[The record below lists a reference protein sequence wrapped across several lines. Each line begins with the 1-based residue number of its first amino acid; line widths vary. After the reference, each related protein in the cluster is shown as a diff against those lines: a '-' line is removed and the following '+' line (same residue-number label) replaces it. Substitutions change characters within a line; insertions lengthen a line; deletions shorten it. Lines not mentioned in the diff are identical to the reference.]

1 MATSASNGPLWK
13 LSIIPPSP
21 PDEPVDS
28 QPSRRAFA
36 LTRSIRSHIERPR
49 IENHT
54 VSQDGKEANSTQA
67 PGLCATI
74 RLPGGASERAAWRR
88 LPLLPP
94 QPVAVSATPR
104 ASGPIMARARNRP
117 SVLNTLRALSDAVHP
132 ASTLSAGAC
141 GYVAWASVHSPERS
155 LATSGRL
162 SRSGRAL
169 GLAPAAEDQAAEGE
183 TEAERSH

>member
-1 MATSASNGPLWK
+1 MFTFASNGPLRK

-21 PDEPVDS
+21 PDEPVES

-36 LTRSIRSHIERPR
+36 LTRSTRSHIERPR

-74 RLPGGASERAAWRR
+74 RPPGGTSERAARRR
-88 LPLLPP
+88 LPLSPP

-104 ASGPIMARARNRP
+104 ASGPITARLRHRP
-117 SVLNTLRALSDAVHP
+117 SVLNTLRGLSDAVYP

-141 GYVAWASVHSPERS
+141 GYVACASVFSPGTGTRS
-155 LATSGRL
+155 DSQLADC
-162 SRSGRAL
+162 RAHCR
-169 GLAPAAEDQAAEGE
+169 AARRVG
-183 TEAERSH
+183 